1 MTVLIDNEAPGM
13 LHIPYHR
20 IINEVVEGTLDYLNI
35 PFEAEVSVTITDA
48 GTIRS
53 LNKEHRG
60 IDAATDVLS
69 FPLNEFR
76 KPGDFEALADDPD
89 AFNPETGELMLG
101 DIIISIDHAIAQA
114 AEYGHEVVRE
124 YAFLIAHSMLHLMGY
139 DHMTEADAAD
149 MEQRQEEILTGLGII
164 R

>member
-20 IINEVVEGTLDYLNI
+20 IINKVVEGTLDYLNI

-101 DIIISIDHAIAQA
+101 DIVICADKVLSQA
-114 AEYGHEVVRE
+114 AEYGHTRTRE
-124 YAFLIAHSMLHLMGY
+124 LAFLVCHSVLHLSGY
-139 DHMTEADAAD
+139 DHMEESEREEMETLQRTILDA
-149 MEQRQEEILTGLGII
+149 LGY
-164 R
+164 RR